1 MLPHSRPVL
10 FMPHHRASP
19 HRTPRYPLFQEYHRR
34 CRYVSTTDPE
44 TWVKPKDVLKEFYSE
59 NAEYMNTLRD
69 VYREVHAKE
78 PDGFDLIRWNTAKN
92 YYLHFLQEQYEYATS
107 LELDRDAYFRPD

>member
-1 MLPHSRPVL
+1 
-10 FMPHHRASP
+10 
-19 HRTPRYPLFQEYHRR
+19 
-34 CRYVSTTDPE
+34 
-44 TWVKPKDVLKEFYSE
+44 
-59 NAEYMNTLRD
+59 MNTLRD